1 MAEKEVLG
9 DADAERLELALE
21 ETLLVPVT
29 LCEEKQN
36 RGESDGG
43 ALIASGYSL
52 LEHLQ

>member
-1 MAEKEVLG
+1 MAENEVLG
-9 DADAERLELALE
+9 GADAERLELALE
-21 ETLLVPVT
+21 EALLVPVA

-36 RGESDGG
+36 RRENDGG